1 VPRTLPALTAVLA
14 VLLAGCAGLVEVRAT
29 GDVALPPPAQ
39 TSRVLA
45 GDGTLL
51 ADLHAEEDREVVP
64 LARVP
69 RVLVDAVLAA
79 EDARFY
85 LHGGVDA
92 RAIAR
97 AARRNV
103 QEGRVAEGGSTITQ
117 QLAKH
122 TVTGDERTFRRK
134 IAEAVVAVQI
144 EQRHD
149 KDDILQRYLN
159 LVPLGNGTYGVATAS
174 RRYFGVEVDA
184 LTLPQAALLA
194 GMIRAPARYDP
205 HRHPEAATA
214 RRGVV
219 LGRLVTLGWLDPAA
233 AAEAAAASL
242 GVVPPP
248 PDGRSA
254 PWFVD
259 HVLDRLQH
267 DPAFAALGA
276 DPAARAD
283 RLYRGGLVVETTLD
297 PGWQAAAE
305 EALARTLADPA
316 GPRAALV
323 AIHPATGEV
332 RALVGGRDDDP
343 ADPWGRFNLAVDGR
357 RQPGSAFKPL
367 VLATALA
374 QGHRLDEVFPGG
386 ASVTVGDWTV
396 GNFEDADPGPVTLER
411 ATALSVNTVYARLI
425 DEVGPEAVART
436 AAALGVRRPLAP
448 LPSLALGAQ
457 EVSALELAS
466 VQATLAA
473 GGQYRAPS
481 VVRRIVGPDGA
492 VLYDRG
498 EVPGERVLEA
508 EVAAEV
514 TRALRAVIQH
524 GTGTGADI
532 LRPLAGKTGTT
543 QDLADAWFA
552 GYTPD
557 LAAAVWVGFPEGR
570 VPMVPPRTRIPVLGG
585 TWPAEAFARF
595 GVQALAQVPAADFR
609 TPAGGAGSGG
619 AASAPATPAAPS
631 VVGLPADRAR
641 EQLAAAGWEV
651 EVVGV
656 PDPRLPPG
664 YVVAQD
670 LVATGSGEGQAG
682 RAVRLVVSQGTAG

>member
-1 VPRTLPALTAVLA
+1 VVLA
-14 VLLAGCAGLVEVRAT
+14 VLLTGCSGLVEVRAT
-29 GDVALPPPAQ
+29 GDITLPPPAQ

-45 GDGTLL
+45 ADGTLL
-51 ADLHAEEDREVVP
+51 AGLHAEEDREVVP

-79 EDARFY
+79 EDARFH

-205 HRHPEAATA
+205 HRYPQAATA

-219 LGRLVTLGWLDPAA
+219 LGRLVTLGWLDAAA
-233 AAEAAAASL
+233 AAEAAAAPL

-259 HVLDRLQH
+259 HVLERLQH

-276 DPAARAD
+276 DPTARAD
-283 RLYRGGLVVETTLD
+283 RLYRGGLVIETTLD
-297 PGWQAAAE
+297 PDWQAAAE
-305 EALARTLADPA
+305 AALARTLPDPA

-332 RALVGGRDDDP
+332 RALVGGRDDDA

-386 ASVTVGDWTV
+386 ASVAIGDWTV

-425 DEVGPEAVART
+425 HEVGPEAVART

-473 GGQYRAPS
+473 GGEYHAPS

-498 EVPGERVLEA
+498 EVPGERVLDT

-514 TRALRAVIQH
+514 TRALRGVIQR
-524 GTGTGADI
+524 GTGAGADI

-595 GVQALAQVPAADFR
+595 GVQALAQVPAADFPA
-609 TPAGGAGSGG
+609 PAGGTGSGEAGS
-619 AASAPATPAAPS
+619 APTAPAVPS

-670 LVATGSGEGQAG
+670 VVATGTGDGQAG
-682 RAVRLVVSQGTAG
+682 RAVRLVVSRGTAG